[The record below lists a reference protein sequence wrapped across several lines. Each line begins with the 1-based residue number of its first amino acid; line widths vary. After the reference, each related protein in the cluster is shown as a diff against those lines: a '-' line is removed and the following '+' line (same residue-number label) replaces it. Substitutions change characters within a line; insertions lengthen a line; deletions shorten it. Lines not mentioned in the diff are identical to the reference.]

1 MNHIYLQILVNI
13 KYTFL
18 SKVKMKHNIL
28 TELFFNL
35 VNKIIVINDSTFI
48 VRKEFVP
55 QSVDELPIKKNQIL
69 SVK

>member
-1 MNHIYLQILVNI
+1 
-13 KYTFL
+13 
-18 SKVKMKHNIL
+18 MKHNIL